1 MFFMRIRRNQP
12 KIEKKMIDQ
21 SVETEVLLN
30 YQEIKKAK
38 LSVNCFGLSLIFY
51 IGVLP
56 TDILKEDVEDME
68 KTVVVRIGRKNRF
81 QIEFNNSEKKTGK
94 EFVFIADIPLQQIE
108 ELSRNLDVYQPTFDH
123 LLVPMEDITIHGHT
137 MTIIGVIDPDLN
149 KFLFVDEDDFSYF
162 LESCEFGVE
171 LLEEFILRKFNN
183 RTR

>member
-56 TDILKEDVEDME
+56 TDILKEDV
-68 KTVVVRIGRKNRF
+68 
-81 QIEFNNSEKKTGK
+81 
-94 EFVFIADIPLQQIE
+94 DIPLQQIE